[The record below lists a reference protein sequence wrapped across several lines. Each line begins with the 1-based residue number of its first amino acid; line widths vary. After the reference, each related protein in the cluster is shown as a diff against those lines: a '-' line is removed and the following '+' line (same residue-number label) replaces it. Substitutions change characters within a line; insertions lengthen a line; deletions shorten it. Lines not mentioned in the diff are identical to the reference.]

1 MIHIGR
7 TRRVSRSGGGSAAIL
22 VFLTLM
28 GIVMFIPLL
37 YTLLQSIKPLE
48 EIFIFPPRFWVTRP
62 TLSNFRNVI
71 SLTENMWVPF
81 SRYLFNSV
89 FVSVV
94 ATAIQVVL
102 SSMAA
107 YPLAKHNFFGK
118 NFLFQL
124 IVLALL
130 FTADVLALPQ
140 YILISW
146 LGWVDTYWAMIL
158 PSGAYTLGLYL
169 MRQNMIGFPDS
180 ILESARIDGASEAAC
195 FWRIIMPSMKSVW
208 MTMIVFSFGSIW
220 SRSDTTYIY
229 TEQLKGLP
237 TLLSQIS
244 ASGIARMGVGAATSV
259 LLIIPP
265 ILIFI
270 VTQSNVIE
278 SMANSGMKD

>member
-1 MIHIGR
+1 MIHVGKKRGI
-7 TRRVSRSGGGSAAIL
+7 SRSSGGNAMII
-22 VFLTLM
+22 VFMSFL

-37 YTLLQSIKPLE
+37 YTVLQSIKPME
-48 EIFIFPPRFWVTRP
+48 EIFIYPPRFWVTRP
-62 TLSNFRNVI
+62 TFSNFRNVV

-89 FVSVV
+89 FVTLIS
-94 ATAIQVVL
+94 TTIQIIL

-107 YPLAKHNFFGK
+107 YPLAKHDFFGK
-118 NFLFQL
+118 NFFFQL

-146 LGWVDTYWAMIL
+146 LGWVDTYWALIL
-158 PSGAYTLGLYL
+158 PSGAYTLGVYL

-180 ILESARIDGASEAAC
+180 ILESARIDGASEAIC
-195 FWRIIMPSMKSVW
+195 FWKIIIPSMKSVW
-208 MTMIVFSFGSIW
+208 MTMIVFSFGAMW

-244 ASGIARMGVGAATSV
+244 ASGIARQGVSAATSV
-259 LLIIPP
+259 SLIIPP

-270 VTQSNVIE
+270 ITQSNVIE
-278 SMANSGMKD
+278 SMANSGLKD

>member
-1 MIHIGR
+1 MKSIGR
-7 TRRVSRSGGGSAAIL
+7 TRRVSRSCGGNAAIL
-22 VFLTLM
+22 VFLTLA
-28 GIVMFIPLL
+28 GIIMFVPLL
-37 YTLLQSIKPLE
+37 YTVLQSLKPLE

-62 TLSNFRNVI
+62 TLANFRQVV

-81 SRYLFNSV
+81 SRYLFNSL
-89 FVSVV
+89 FVAAA

-107 YPLAKHNFFGK
+107 YPLAKHRFFGK

-140 YILISW
+140 YILISR
-146 LGWVDTYWAMIL
+146 LGWMDTYWAMIL
-158 PSGAYTLGLYL
+158 PGGAYTLGLYL
-169 MRQNMIGFPDS
+169 MRQNMLGFPDS
-180 ILESARIDGASEAAC
+180 ILESARIDGASEAVC
-195 FWRIIMPSMKSVW
+195 FWKIIMPAMKSVW

-244 ASGIARMGVGAATSV
+244 AGGIARMGVSAATSV
-259 LLIIPP
+259 LLIVPP

-270 VTQSNVIE
+270 ITQSNVME

>member
-1 MIHIGR
+1 MKWFGR
-7 TRRVSRSGGGSAAIL
+7 TRRVSRSGGGNAAIL

-28 GIVMFIPLL
+28 GVIMFIPLL
-37 YTLLQSIKPLE
+37 YTVLQSIKPLE

-62 TLSNFRNVI
+62 TLSNFRQVV

-89 FVSVV
+89 FIAA
-94 ATAIQVVL
+94 ATTLIQVVL

-107 YPLAKHNFFGK
+107 YPLAKHQFFGK

-130 FTADVLALPQ
+130 FTADVLSLPQ
-140 YILISW
+140 YILISR

-180 ILESARIDGASEAAC
+180 ILESARIDGASEAIC
-195 FWRIIMPSMKSVW
+195 FWRIIMPAMKSVW

-237 TLLSQIS
+237 TLLGQIS
-244 ASGIARMGVGAATSV
+244 AGGIARMGVGAATSV
-259 LLIIPP
+259 LLIVPP

-270 VTQSNVIE
+270 ITQSNVME